1 MMVGIA
7 APVSAQST
15 GARDLQLVGANA
27 LISGLTAG
35 LSSLTRGRDFSPA
48 FISGFVGGGLS
59 YVGKMVSAADFTASG
74 LLGRQ
79 LGAVGASAVR
89 SAAFGNASLDTL
101 FLPIGP
107 FRLHVNTA
115 NPRESKASLDV
126 EETAWL
132 VHALSVDAFRFDPRE
147 SLSSGSFVFVGK
159 DGSWSDSDPA
169 LGRTRPGTIKIRRG
183 ANRDRSVLI
192 HERTHILQF
201 DYLKIVGGLPIE
213 GRIRRMLGEP
223 DTSFLRHIRLGA
235 GHYPIISLIGAPWFN
250 RAHNIFEI
258 EAEYFERW

>member
-1 MMVGIA
+1 MIPLSAAAMMVGSA
-7 APVSAQST
+7 APASAQST
-15 GARDLQLVGANA
+15 GARDLRLVGANA

-48 FISGFVGGGLS
+48 FISGFFGGGLS

-115 NPRESKASLDV
+115 R
-126 EETAWL
+126 
-132 VHALSVDAFRFDPRE
+132 
-147 SLSSGSFVFVGK
+147 
-159 DGSWSDSDPA
+159 
-169 LGRTRPGTIKIRRG
+169 
-183 ANRDRSVLI
+183 
-192 HERTHILQF
+192 
-201 DYLKIVGGLPIE
+201 
-213 GRIRRMLGEP
+213 LGE
-223 DTSFLRHIRLGA
+223 
-235 GHYPIISLIGAPWFN
+235 
-250 RAHNIFEI
+250 
-258 EAEYFERW
+258 